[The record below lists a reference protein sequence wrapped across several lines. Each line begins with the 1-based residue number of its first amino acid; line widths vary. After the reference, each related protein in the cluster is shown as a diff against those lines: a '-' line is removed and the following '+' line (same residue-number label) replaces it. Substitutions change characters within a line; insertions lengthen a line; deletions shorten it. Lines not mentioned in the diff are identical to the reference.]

1 MMEDQNTEF
10 KAEFT
15 EKLIK
20 SVVAFSNTS
29 GGRIVLGIDD
39 DGNEVGL
46 DDPDDVA
53 KRCVN
58 AIADKIRPD
67 ATLTT
72 EVSIRQLGEKSLV
85 VIDVSEGEKK
95 PYYLRDKGLRAEGVY
110 VRKGT
115 ASVPITEE
123 GLLGM
128 IRGLRAVSYETQTSF
143 RQDLTFDELKRV
155 FDERSVALDENRM
168 SMMNM
173 VENGKYTNLAFILSD
188 QFDQSIK
195 MASFDDEYR
204 TGFIERSETYGCV
217 LKQMG
222 DAISFLKR
230 YNTPS
235 SRIEGIRRI
244 DSYPY
249 SEDSIREAMM
259 NAVAHRD
266 YSMDSPIL
274 VSVYPKKI
282 TITSPGGMKEYYT
295 LDEMLRGVSSLR
307 NRNLAGIM
315 YRLGMIEAY
324 GTGIPRI
331 FGAYRGSEEKPMIEN
346 GVSSFTIT
354 LPSSR
359 AEGRDDALQYFLDA
373 HDEFTRAELQRALG
387 MSRSRAVAVVGD
399 LMDEGAVSMVG
410 HGRSSRYR
418 VNRLVRTVGVAASL
432 PINNNRAVTRLVLR

>member
-1 MMEDQNTEF
+1 MEDQNTEF

-115 ASVPITEE
+115 APVPITEE
-123 GLLGM
+123 GRLGM

-282 TITSPGGMKEYYT
+282 TNPH
-295 LDEMLRGVSSLR
+295 
-307 NRNLAGIM
+307 
-315 YRLGMIEAY
+315 
-324 GTGIPRI
+324 
-331 FGAYRGSEEKPMIEN
+331 
-346 GVSSFTIT
+346 
-354 LPSSR
+354 
-359 AEGRDDALQYFLDA
+359 Q
-373 HDEFTRAELQRALG
+373 
-387 MSRSRAVAVVGD
+387 
-399 LMDEGAVSMVG
+399 
-410 HGRSSRYR
+410 
-418 VNRLVRTVGVAASL
+418 AA
-432 PINNNRAVTRLVLR
+432 

>member
-1 MMEDQNTEF
+1 MIEDQNTEF

-15 EKLIK
+15 DNLLK
-20 SVVAFSNTS
+20 SVVAFSNSS
-29 GGRIVLGIDD
+29 GGRIVLGMDD

-46 DDPDDVA
+46 ANPDDVA

-67 ATLTT
+67 LTLTT
-72 EVSIRQLGEKSLV
+72 AVSIRQQGGKCFV

-95 PYYLRDKGLRAEGVY
+95 PYYLREKGLRAEGVY
-110 VRKGT
+110 VRKGSIS
-115 ASVPITEE
+115 APITEE
-123 GLLGM
+123 GLQVM
-128 IRGLRAVSYETQTSF
+128 IRSLRSVTYETQTSF
-143 RQDLTFDELKRV
+143 RQDLTFDELKRI
-155 FDERSVALDENRM
+155 FGERSVALDENRM
-168 SMMNM
+168 SMMSM

-195 MASFDDEYR
+195 MASFGDEYR

-222 DAISFLKR
+222 DAIAFLKR

-235 SRIEGIRRI
+235 SRIAGTRRI

-274 VSVYPKKI
+274 VSVYPNKV

-331 FGAYRGSEEKPMIEN
+331 FGAYRGSEESPTIEN
-346 GVSSFTIT
+346 GASSFTIT
-354 LPSSR
+354 LPSTR
-359 AEGRDDALQYFLDA
+359 AERRDGALQSFLDGRK
-373 HDEFTRAELQRALG
+373 EFTRAELQEALG
-387 MSRSRAVAVVGD
+387 MSRSRAVAAVGG
-399 LMDEGAVSMVG
+399 LVEEGAVTKVG
-410 HGRSSRYR
+410 QGRSLKYR
-418 VNRLVRTVGVAASL
+418 VNRLA
-432 PINNNRAVTRLVLR
+432 